1 MILLRTNSLDVRRN
15 LAVEELLLSRYS
27 IEQKP
32 LLFLWRSA
40 NAVVIGKNQNP
51 WCESN
56 IPLVQDEGCTLARR
70 ISGGGAVYHDE
81 GNLNYTFVMDRR
93 VYKSDRVFGIV
104 LAALRALG
112 LNASRMGKTSI
123 GVGGRK
129 VSGNAF
135 CYRRGAAMHHGT
147 LLVSSDLGKMARYLR
162 SGASAMSSRAIS
174 SQPAETVNLRD
185 MLPNIGIGN
194 VEAAVVQSAIS
205 ESGPIDERR
214 GDEWIDALVQQDAVE
229 RMASWK
235 WLYGHT
241 PPFAFSIERQVC
253 GMNVSLQANVTE
265 GIIDESDL
273 VVCDQSGNILLE
285 SRLRGVRFD
294 AAEIAERLRPA
305 AAPLG
310 TGFEHAVARAFL
322 TA

>member
-15 LAVEELLLSRYS
+15 LAVEAALLDRYAVAA
-27 IEQKP
+27 KP
-32 LLFLWRSA
+32 MLFLWRSA

-51 WCESN
+51 WCEAN
-56 IPLVQDEGCTLARR
+56 LPLMQDEKCALARR

-81 GNLNYTFVMDRR
+81 GNLNYTFIMDRR
-93 VYKSDRVFGIV
+93 LYKGDCMFGIV
-104 LAALRALG
+104 LAALKALG
-112 LNASRMGKTSI
+112 LNASRMGRTSI
-123 GVGGRK
+123 GVEGSK

-147 LLVSSDLGKMARYLR
+147 LLVSSDLEKMARYLR
-162 SGASAMSSRAIS
+162 SGASEMNSRAIS
-174 SQPAETVNLRD
+174 SHPAETVNLRD

-205 ESGPIDERR
+205 GLGPIDERR

-229 RMASWK
+229 RMASWE

-253 GMNVSLQANVTE
+253 GMNVSLQANVTD
-265 GIIDESDL
+265 GVIDKADII
-273 VVCDQSGNILLE
+273 VRDQSGSLLLE
-285 SRLRGVRFD
+285 SRLQSVRFD
-294 AAEIAERLRPA
+294 AEEIAERLRPA
-305 AAPLG
+305 AAPVG